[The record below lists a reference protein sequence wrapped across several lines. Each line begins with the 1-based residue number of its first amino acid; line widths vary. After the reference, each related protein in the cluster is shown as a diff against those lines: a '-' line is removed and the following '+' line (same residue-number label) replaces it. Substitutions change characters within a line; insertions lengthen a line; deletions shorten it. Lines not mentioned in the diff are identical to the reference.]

1 MPFEPLEAAAPELTV
16 HAIVLRRRDAGES
29 DRRLTLLTQEAGVMD
44 VVAKGARKSGSR
56 LSGSSEPLSASIL
69 QITPGKK
76 QSFVTQAQP
85 ISSFPGLRADYDR
98 LCFGLALTE
107 LAAGVL
113 PHDHPAEDEFRFLV
127 RALHDLE
134 IHEKPVVVLAWA
146 QVRMMEMAGFWPS
159 FEACAVTGVLVREAR
174 PFISPHAGGYV
185 VSDRAFEFTDSF
197 QTRAEILYGLNALV
211 ELEEPPENFKSVGE
225 TLRTLFPF
233 WRAIVD
239 RALPANEA
247 ALQLL

>member
-1 MPFEPLEAAAPELTV
+1 
-16 HAIVLRRRDAGES
+16 
-29 DRRLTLLTQEAGVMD
+29 MD
-44 VVAKGARKSGSR
+44 VIAKGARKSGSR

-113 PHDHPAEDEFRFLV
+113 PHDHPAAEEFRFMV

-134 IHEKPVVVLAWA
+134 VHAKPAVALAWA
-146 QVRMMEMAGFWPS
+146 EVRMMEMAGFWPS
-159 FEACAVTGVLVREAR
+159 FAACAVTGVAVKEAR
-174 PFISPHAGGYV
+174 PYLSPHAGGYV
-185 VSDRAFEFTDSF
+185 VGEHAFEFTDSF
-197 QTRAEILYGLNALV
+197 QIRAEILYGLNALV
-211 ELEEPPENFKSVGE
+211 ELEEPPANMKSVGD

-247 ALQLL
+247 ALQLVA

>member
-1 MPFEPLEAAAPELTV
+1 
-16 HAIVLRRRDAGES
+16 
-29 DRRLTLLTQEAGVMD
+29 MD

-85 ISSFPGLRADYDR
+85 ISSFPGLRTDFER
-98 LCFGLALTE
+98 LSFGLALTE

-134 IHEKPVVVLAWA
+134 IHEKPVIAFLWA
-146 QVRMMEMAGFWPS
+146 QVRLMEMAGFWPS
-159 FEACAVTGVLVREAR
+159 METCAVTGAAVLEAR
-174 PFISPHAGGYV
+174 PYVSPHAGGYV
-185 VSDRAFEFTDSF
+185 VAQRAFEFTDSF
-197 QTRAEILYGLNALV
+197 QTRAEILYGLTALV
-211 ELEEPPENFKSVGE
+211 ELDEPPQHFKGAAE
-225 TLRTLFPF
+225 TLQTLFPF
-233 WRAIVD
+233 WRSIID
-239 RALPANEA
+239 RSLPATEA
-247 ALQLL
+247 ALRSAAP